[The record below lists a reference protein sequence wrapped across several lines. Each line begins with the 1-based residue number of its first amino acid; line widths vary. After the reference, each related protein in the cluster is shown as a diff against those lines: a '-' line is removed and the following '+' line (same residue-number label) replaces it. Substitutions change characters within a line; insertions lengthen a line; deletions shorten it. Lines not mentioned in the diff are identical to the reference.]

1 MQKTSLSSGGKN
13 IKEQRSCAPNHD
25 HPPSN
30 YRFSFGSFGTKVI
43 SVCGWRFAPACC
55 AAQSVIRC
63 GPGCAVPL
71 HRLPWAAV
79 NLHRR
84 NELHRSNVSAKGNEN
99 LHLSGFNWRQ
109 ANQAAR
115 PNWSLNRTLCGG
127 PGLGFKSLA
136 QIPTHR
142 NRPVSSNVRPR
153 IFKAVLRR
161 RPLIQTASACAS
173 AYIPSVK
180 SARYKMHPEPN
191 AEK

>member
-1 MQKTSLSSGGKN
+1 MPSRGQKTSVRSSYKSTQG
-13 IKEQRSCAPNHD
+13 QRSCAPNHD

-55 AAQSVIRC
+55 SAQSVIRR

-79 NLHRR
+79 NSNRR

-136 QIPTHR
+136 QTRPAAKCRLASTLGFTDTNCALSPLKTARSKGKHRSGSLVGTCPT
-142 NRPVSSNVRPR
+142 
-153 IFKAVLRR
+153 
-161 RPLIQTASACAS
+161 
-173 AYIPSVK
+173 
-180 SARYKMHPEPN
+180 
-191 AEK
+191 

>member
-1 MQKTSLSSGGKN
+1 MRVASSSWLDSSKTNDQCK
-13 IKEQRSCAPNHD
+13 RSFVRKIRFAEGEFEMKG
-25 HPPSN
+25 PPPVHYNLLANN
-30 YRFSFGSFGTKVI
+30 YWFGCCGLRMEVI
-43 SVCGWRFAPACC
+43 PVGGWRFAPACC
-55 AAQSVIRC
+55 AAQSVIRR

-115 PNWSLNRTLCGG
+115 PNWSLNRTLCGS

-136 QIPTHR
+136 QTRPTAKCR
-142 NRPVSSNVRPR
+142 
-153 IFKAVLRR
+153 L
-161 RPLIQTASACAS
+161 ASTLDRKNGLLCYAC
-173 AYIPSVK
+173 SVNTM
-180 SARYKMHPEPN
+180 SVHSIHA
-191 AEK
+191 